1 MGSPQNPS
9 ATPTFPATIIP
20 PINGDNLSAT
30 DLNVNV
36 ETPLQNGVEAARLLT
51 YGGGIRRRVYCSSNT
66 VMVIQPSG
74 AVIAKVAGAW
84 TVVPWTTGAATIN
97 PTALSGGLV
106 ANTRYWVYAT
116 AVLSTGIPVFVVS
129 TNAPDAAL
137 KYSSATTDQMYVST
151 FITDV
156 AGDIVLYKQADS
168 IYAYSGLSSTGLG
181 VNGNLL
187 IDGGHATVA
196 TTVAS
201 GLAVPSGYSKFNF
214 IYYVSRAATGFS
226 GSAGDVGAGIYK
238 VVLYGDG
245 TITTHVVGAGETT
258 GAGVDYFGDN
268 AATTSYIWVTGFT
281 L

>member
-66 VMVIQPSG
+66 VMVIQPIG
-74 AVIAKVAGAW
+74 AVIAKVAGVW

-151 FITDV
+151 FYTNGSANVYKYTQNDNDYIYLGPTGASGPYLLQGGSDTMATAIVIVGGAIPISASAAELGGVINATSAGRSTICTGPLSDIWFYLTDN
-156 AGDIVLYKQADS
+156 
-168 IYAYSGLSSTGLG
+168 G
-181 VNGNLL
+181 VN
-187 IDGGHATVA
+187 AQVSFASVA
-196 TTVAS
+196 IFTGMGSANYSVSDAAVEFN
-201 GLAVPSGYSKFNF
+201 LAV
-214 IYYVSRAATGFS
+214 I
-226 GSAGDVGAGIYK
+226 
-238 VVLYGDG
+238 
-245 TITTHVVGAGETT
+245 
-258 GAGVDYFGDN
+258 
-268 AATTSYIWVTGFT
+268 GFT